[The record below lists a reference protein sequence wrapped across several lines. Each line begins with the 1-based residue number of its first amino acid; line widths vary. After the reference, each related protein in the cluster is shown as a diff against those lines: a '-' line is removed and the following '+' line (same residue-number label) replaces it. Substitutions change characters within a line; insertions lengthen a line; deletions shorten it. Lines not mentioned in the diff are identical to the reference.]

1 MRVQEPIPALQRLCH
16 THTKSFPRP
25 AGCHPS
31 RGALELPARM
41 CTEDTSSPPR
51 APAGLGAFSPFDE
64 TPRRISVD
72 TRRPTF
78 QASPDPANETQ
89 PLSSLPSQ
97 PRWLWPCGRRGHW
110 RSLCPESLLARA
122 PVISFYGPPPVLG
135 ARRAALPDALAC
147 FYATAI
153 KQMEGST
160 ADHESPPLE
169 RRLTSHAEQS
179 ILTSIVAAVS
189 LIALAMVIAQTN
201 ISRSPRLKI
210 LQAMGLWLCAILL
223 LVASIWRHFFE
234 RRKYRVTRTDWLFY
248 ISFFF
253 ILLVL
258 LLSVLSIATS
268 FLPLPAHDRLA
279 GSGGELQDFSTSK

>member
-1 MRVQEPIPALQRLCH
+1 MCRSPFQHC
-16 THTKSFPRP
+16 S
-25 AGCHPS
+25 GCAT
-31 RGALELPARM
+31 R
-41 CTEDTSSPPR
+41 TPR
-51 APAGLGAFSPFDE
+51 ASPDLRGVTHQGGRWNSLLVCVPKIRQVLPEHPLVSVLSRPSMKHLGAFLSIHVAPLSK
-64 TPRRISVD
+64 P
-72 TRRPTF
+72 
-78 QASPDPANETQ
+78 PDPANETQ

-169 RRLTSHAEQS
+169 RRLTPHAEQS

-210 LQAMGLWLCAILL
+210 LQATGLWLCAILL

-258 LLSVLSIATS
+258 LVSVLSVATS